1 MAGGGA
7 LKTKLRPEPSFEEA
21 AQIRQY
27 WDANYERLLAE
38 YPEEFVAVKDGQV
51 VAHDPDL
58 TALFDK
64 LQDLKLDPRTD
75 VAIEF
80 ISAEAGTLIL

>member
-1 MAGGGA
+1 MAT
-7 LKTKLRPEPSFEEA
+7 LVRPEPSFEEVA
-21 AQIRQY
+21 EIRRY
-27 WDANYERLLAE
+27 WDANYERFLRE
-38 YPEEFVAVKDGQV
+38 YPEQFVAVKDGQV

-58 TALFDK
+58 TALFHK

-80 ISAEAGTLIL
+80 ISAEADTLIL